1 MGYFYEN
8 TSPGDGSR
16 RIFNDT
22 TIIGADRQP
31 CIVCGHET
39 GDCTGDSGPP
49 IVIYG
54 QGSSETIIDT
64 QTIYVEQDIF
74 EERQITPFTRA
85 KVLLHKKEKYIP
97 YREAERLGLVERPKL
112 P

>member
-8 TSPGDGSR
+8 VSSGDGPR
-16 RIFNDT
+16 RLFNDT
-22 TIIGADRQP
+22 TVVGADRQP
-31 CIVCGHET
+31 CIVCGHPT
-39 GDCTGDSGPP
+39 GDCEGEAGPP

-54 QGSSETIIDT
+54 QGSSESIIDT
-64 QTIYVEQDIF
+64 QTILVEEDIF

-85 KVLLHKKEKYIP
+85 KVLLHKKGKQIP